1 MKKRILIIDDEPD
14 VITYLTAVLKA
25 NGYETFAIS
34 DIKMAM
40 DSVKE
45 VHPDL
50 ICLDIVMPHETGIS
64 FYSKLREDKSLSK
77 IPVIII
83 SGVVDT
89 GKFDFHSY
97 VADDSI
103 PLPEECM
110 EKPIDVENF
119 IKKIEDLTGKIVI
132 H

>member
-1 MKKRILIIDDEPD
+1 MKKKILIIDDEPD
-14 VITYLTAVLKA
+14 VITYLTAVLSS

-34 DIKMAM
+34 DVKNAI
-40 DSVKE
+40 DNVKE

-64 FYSKLREDKSLSK
+64 FYSKLREDKNLRK

-83 SGVVDT
+83 SGVVET

-97 VADDSI
+97 VSDDSI

-110 EKPIDVENF
+110 EKPIVVDNF
-119 IKKIEDLTGKIVI
+119 IKKIEDLTSKKVI
-132 H
+132 Y

>member
-34 DIKMAM
+34 DIKKAM
-40 DSVKE
+40 DRVKE
-45 VHPDL
+45 VDPDL

-64 FYSKLREDKSLSK
+64 IYSKLREDKSLSK

-83 SGVVDT
+83 SGVVER

-97 VADDSI
+97 VSDDSM

-119 IKKIEDLTGKIVI
+119 INKIEDLTGKIVI